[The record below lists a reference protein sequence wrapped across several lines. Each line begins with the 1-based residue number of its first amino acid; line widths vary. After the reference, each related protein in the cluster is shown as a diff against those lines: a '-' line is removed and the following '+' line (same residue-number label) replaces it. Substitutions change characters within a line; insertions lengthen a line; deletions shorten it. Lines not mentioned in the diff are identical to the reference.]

1 MTNFFQF
8 LSSGMLIG
16 GLYSLVGVSIVLVFK
31 ATNVASM
38 AHGQLMAFGAIFFW
52 IFLVGIGFPVW
63 LSLLLMLILSGVLG
77 FVTERLTIRPLIGQ
91 SIFAI
96 FLMTYAVFMFLEG
109 IFQLYLAGRAR
120 SYHSFLPQGNFDL
133 MGVVMH
139 KGVLSGFLISLLVFV
154 GLFLFFKFTKT
165 GLRMRATSENHVLA
179 QSAGVGVK
187 NIFSVIWVLS
197 SIVVGIAG
205 ILFAD
210 IMDIHQPLPYLGIKG
225 LIVAIFGGLES
236 IGGVLLAGI
245 LLGVLENIAAGYLDV
260 PLGGGVKEVVSYL
273 VLLLVLLVKPYGL
286 FGLKRIERI

>member
-1 MTNFFQF
+1 
-8 LSSGMLIG
+8 MLIG